1 MKLLPSAGCNPE
13 DPGSGARLHPG
24 MGSGQSGIVLLMA
37 DPTLTIIDRPEARRF
52 EAHLGDE
59 LAGFLEYRLA
69 GTRRILIHTEVLP
82 AFGGRGIGAALA
94 RHALDEALA
103 AGTRVTPKCPFV
115 RAWLE
120 RHPEYAAI
128 VTPEPAR
135 RDGA

>member
-1 MKLLPSAGCNPE
+1 
-13 DPGSGARLHPG
+13 
-24 MGSGQSGIVLLMA
+24 MA
-37 DPTLTIIDRPEARRF
+37 DHELSTPDLTIADRAAENRY

-94 RHALDEALA
+94 RHALDEAQA

-120 RHPEYAAI
+120 HHPEYASI
-128 VTPEPAR
+128 VTPEPPR
-135 RDGA
+135 HDGA